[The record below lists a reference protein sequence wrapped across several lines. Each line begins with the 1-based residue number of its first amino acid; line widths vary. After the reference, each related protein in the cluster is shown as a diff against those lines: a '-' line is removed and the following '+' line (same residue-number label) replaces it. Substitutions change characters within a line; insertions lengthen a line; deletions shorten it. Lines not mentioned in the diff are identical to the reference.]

1 MALWVLFTQNNTL
14 FLAVNVIADAT
25 KYRLVSADLLR
36 TLMQRT
42 GIGSAV
48 TGRQLARDVG
58 VAHGI
63 IGELLTGARDTVPA
77 TTAQA
82 IAQRIGVDLLVLFI
96 PSERADSSR
105 AHLRL
110 SETA

>member
-1 MALWVLFTQNNTL
+1 MTQWSLFTQNNTL
-14 FLAVNVIADAT
+14 FMAVNVIADAP
-25 KYRLVSADLLR
+25 KFRLVSADLLR

-42 GIGSAV
+42 GNGSAV

-63 IGELLTGARDTVPA
+63 VGELLTGVRDTVPA

-82 IAQRIGVDLLVLFI
+82 IAQRIGVDLLVLFV

-105 AHLRL
+105 PRLRL
-110 SETA
+110 TDTA

>member
-1 MALWVLFTQNNTL
+1 MAVD
-14 FLAVNVIADAT
+14 VIADAP

-36 TLMQRT
+36 TLMRRT

-63 IGELLTGARDTVPA
+63 IGELLTGARETVPA
-77 TTAQA
+77 TTAEA

-96 PSERADSSR
+96 PSQRADSSR

-110 SETA
+110 TDTA